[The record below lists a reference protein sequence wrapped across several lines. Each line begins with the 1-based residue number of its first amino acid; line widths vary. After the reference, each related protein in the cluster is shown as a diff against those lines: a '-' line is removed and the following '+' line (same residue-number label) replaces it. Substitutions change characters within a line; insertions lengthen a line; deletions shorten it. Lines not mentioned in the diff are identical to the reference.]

1 MKNDRK
7 IQIFEIFDHFG
18 SRSTPR
24 APENSEQAPG
34 DLMTVEKL
42 NEEGTQPQSALEF
55 RQRRADDQIHWLI
68 TLKVIVSF

>member
-1 MKNDRK
+1 VKNDRK

-34 DLMTVEKL
+34 DLMTVEKQK
-42 NEEGTQPQSALEF
+42 EEGTQP
-55 RQRRADDQIHWLI
+55 
-68 TLKVIVSF
+68 